1 MPFAH
6 SKIGMWVGKN
16 IASLAGVKHSST
28 YLGCLY
34 EQVLK
39 RANNEEEKNQPRAFF
54 SMKTRMTL
62 PTRLCEQRKAVLSRG
77 RWCWGGS
84 ESCDML
90 QLPTLPYETMF
101 CTENSIS
108 VLSRWSL
115 CKEAFFLTSLRICG
129 LKVHFPAPADCRQRN
144 SLSSSLF
151 SSSSN
156 TNPTILHAVPKP
168 CSLLGSLLSLV
179 TNPGISFLPAS
190 PQAIP
195 HCVLCQS
202 CPSLQLI
209 PGHHFPHF
217 NFQQHSALMAMF
229 AFGTGHVLS
238 LC

>member
-1 MPFAH
+1 
-6 SKIGMWVGKN
+6 
-16 IASLAGVKHSST
+16 
-28 YLGCLY
+28 
-34 EQVLK
+34 
-39 RANNEEEKNQPRAFF
+39 
-54 SMKTRMTL
+54 
-62 PTRLCEQRKAVLSRG
+62 
-77 RWCWGGS
+77 
-84 ESCDML
+84 ML

-101 CTENSIS
+101 CTESSIS
-108 VLSRWSL
+108 VLPQRSL

-129 LKVHFPAPADCRQRN
+129 VKVHFPAPVDCRQRN
-144 SLSSSLF
+144 SFSSSLF
-151 SSSSN
+151 SSSN
-156 TNPTILHAVPKP
+156 TILHAVPKP

-195 HCVLCQS
+195 HCILCQS